1 MINTLIGALIGAVII
16 IFFLILVLIS
26 QLNDLSKYEE
36 TNKKVKE
43 FMGNNWVSYE
53 DINKS
58 NELYELEIPL
68 QDIKELYEILG
79 EEDGL

>member
-1 MINTLIGALIGAVII
+1 MINTLIGALIGSGII

-36 TNKKVKE
+36 TNKKAKE
-43 FMGNNWVSYE
+43 FMNNNWVSYE

-79 EEDGL
+79 DKE

>member
-36 TNKKVKE
+36 R
-43 FMGNNWVSYE
+43 
-53 DINKS
+53 INKAMEIYENKTS
-58 NELYELEIPL
+58 IEYKKKRFMEEKNTSDLMYEVLKGEIKNEN
-68 QDIKELYEILG
+68 
-79 EEDGL
+79 